1 MQRFLAV
8 GRECWVTNKLWAV
21 GLVFCL
27 VGTVT
32 YFGLALAADV
42 PKGPPVD
49 SLISQMAVMK
59 QAARIERK
67 SSQVVIVKTEAEKPV
82 EAPTREPE
90 NVHDFTPGQ
99 SGIEFAQPEFDDRKD
114 VAAPPED
121 VPDLLKEDEPVRTE
135 KFDAF

>member
-1 MQRFLAV
+1 
-8 GRECWVTNKLWAV
+8 LWAV

-42 PKGPPVD
+42 PQGPPVN
-49 SLISQMAVMK
+49 SLISQMAAIK
-59 QAARIERK
+59 QAQRIERK
-67 SSQVVIVKTEAEKPV
+67 SSQVVIMKAEAEKPV
-82 EAPTREPE
+82 EAPTPEPDKSHE
-90 NVHDFTPGQ
+90 FTQGQ

-135 KFDAF
+135 KFDSF